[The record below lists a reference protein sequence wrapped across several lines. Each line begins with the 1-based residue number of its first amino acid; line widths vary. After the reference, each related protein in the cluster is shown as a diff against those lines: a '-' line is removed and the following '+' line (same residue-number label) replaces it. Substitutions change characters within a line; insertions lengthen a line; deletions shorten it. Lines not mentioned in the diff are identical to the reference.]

1 MSRRSF
7 ALSGFVDITL
17 PDTFLDVDARAD
29 DDAAAGADADA
40 AAGAAGAAG
49 VAFDD
54 FFLPFL
60 FSASPRV
67 PLPLSSSPPLLLP
80 GVDTLWMLS

>member
-17 PDTFLDVDARAD
+17 PDTFLDVDAEAD

-40 AAGAAGAAG
+40 AAGAAGA
-49 VAFDD
+49 AFDD